1 MLTLI
6 NDRAVLISRVINLLA
21 LAGLL
26 VVLSG
31 SLDLQF
37 GFGEPPCPLC
47 LIQRSG
53 MIGLAVGPIMNLLWG
68 IRPAHYAI
76 SILAAIVGGAGST
89 RQILL
94 HIADPND
101 PGYGPAVLGYHL
113 YTWAFI
119 TFLIGAAGCALL
131 IMWTAPF
138 EAQDAGV
145 TGQRGWLR
153 AICFTIIAWVS
164 LDALIIGLSVIPE
177 CGLGMCP
184 DNPESNFSLGDLG
197 GITMI
202 IGTGVLAAIIGLVVN
217 RRLPERAAA
226 SSRTAKAGRSAGG

>member
-1 MLTLI
+1 MLTNLI
-6 NDRAVLISRVINLLA
+6 TAVNERAVLISRVINLLA

-138 EAQDAGV
+138 AAADEGV
-145 TGQRGWLR
+145 TVNRGWLR
-153 AICFTIIAWVS
+153 MICFTIIAWVS
-164 LDALIIGLSVIPE
+164 LDALIIGLSVLPE

-184 DNPESNFSLGDLG
+184 DNPESNFSLGDFG

-202 IGTGVLAAIIGLVVN
+202 VSTAALSAILGFVVN
-217 RRLPERAAA
+217 RRMPDRDSGA
-226 SSRTAKAGRSAGG
+226 

>member
-1 MLTLI
+1 MLTSI

-31 SLDLQF
+31 SLFLQF
-37 GFGEPPCPLC
+37 GVGEPPCPLC

-68 IRPAHYAI
+68 MRPAHYAI

-131 IMWTAPF
+131 LMWTAPF
-138 EAQDAGV
+138 AAQDTGV

-153 AICFTIIAWVS
+153 MICFTIIAWVFI
-164 LDALIIGLSVIPE
+164 DALIIGLSVIPE

-184 DNPESNFSLGDLG
+184 DNPESSFSLGDVG
-197 GITMI
+197 GTTVI
-202 IGTGVLAAIIGLVVN
+202 IGTAVISAVIGLIVN
-217 RRLPERAAA
+217 QRLPERAAD
-226 SSRTAKAGRSAGG
+226 SSGTA